1 MAKLL
6 LNNGSGQAQEIF
18 LRSGLS
24 RVGRTSANEIQ
35 IEHPSVSSAHCEITF
50 AGDSLIIKDLGS
62 TNGTYIDG
70 QPVQEVCAVHGQRL
84 QLGSVELLVDAP
96 ETVSASPQLDG
107 ASVAPPPI
115 PVTTKPRLTVGLH
128 HQPATAPEVPPQAA
142 MAASSLAPHGRPTA
156 NKSPFEVDPAKVEA
170 EARSKMMWGDAYED
184 VVKFLRMQGLGLPEA
199 SAMANSLL
207 KERVKALRG
216 IGVQKIFTGIG
227 LMCVPVVAFFY
238 FLKLGVFPIK
248 LFAMTVAVGLYG
260 AWRFLK
266 GMFMVLAPKSEA
278 GDVADK

>member
-6 LNNGSGQAQEIF
+6 LNNGSGQSQEIF

-24 RVGRTSANEIQ
+24 RVGRNAANEIQ
-35 IEHPSVSSAHCEITF
+35 IEHPSVSSFHCEITS

-62 TNGTYIDG
+62 TNGTFLDG
-70 QPVQEVCAVHGQRL
+70 KPVEEVCAFNGQRL
-84 QLGSVELLVDAP
+84 QLGSVEVIVDAP
-96 ETVSASPQLDG
+96 ETMVASPELEAVG
-107 ASVAPPPI
+107 AAPPPVPAI
-115 PVTTKPRLTVGLH
+115 SRPRLSVRLDN
-128 HQPATAPEVPPQAA
+128 PPASATATPEPAPVMAPPGH
-142 MAASSLAPHGRPTA
+142 HGRPAA
-156 NKSPFEVDPAKVEA
+156 NKSPMEMDPAKVEA
-170 EARSKMMWGDAYED
+170 EARSKMMWGDAFEE
-184 VVKFLRMQGLGLPEA
+184 VVKFLRMQGLGIPEA
-199 SAMANSLL
+199 SAMANALL
-207 KERVKALRG
+207 QERVRALRG
-216 IGVQKIFTGIG
+216 IGVQKILTGIG

-238 FLKLGVFPIK
+238 FLHLGIFPIK